1 MEKTIND
8 IVEKSHNAYKGK
20 FWNRRLKEFQRWN
33 TLLKWEADFESF
45 CNRMWLYNEDE
56 NLTIPAAGNRL
67 SKDEYIDKYET
78 WLVKQF
84 KIKQTVDITFI

>member
-20 FWNRRLKEFQRWN
+20 FCNRRLKEFQRWN

-45 CNRMWLYNEDE
+45 CNRMWLDNEDE

-84 KIKQTVDITFI
+84 KIKQTVDSTFI